1 MSIILL
7 DGSLKVEISFEKSE
21 LRFDDNIRVTF
32 VEDCP
37 DDERLFRAVE
47 TNIFLT
53 PDQACELARRL
64 IHDSPVQ
71 PSGLIRYQLSAGGEL
86 MMEQFDISTLLP
98 ASPKEVF
105 RAWLDG
111 TPGCGI
117 YRQPGGGG

>member
-1 MSIILL
+1 MNILLL
-7 DGSLKVEISFEKSE
+7 DGSLQVEISFEKSE

-64 IHDSPVQ
+64 
-71 PSGLIRYQLSAGGEL
+71 
-86 MMEQFDISTLLP
+86 STTAQCSLQ
-98 ASPKEVF
+98 A
-105 RAWLDG
+105 
-111 TPGCGI
+111 
-117 YRQPGGGG
+117 